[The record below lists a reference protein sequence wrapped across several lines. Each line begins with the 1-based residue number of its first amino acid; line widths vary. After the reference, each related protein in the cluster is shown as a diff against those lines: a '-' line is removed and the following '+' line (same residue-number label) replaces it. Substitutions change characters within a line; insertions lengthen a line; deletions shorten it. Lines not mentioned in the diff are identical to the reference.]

1 MIFQAFRA
9 NYDFALSFSSSVR
22 LQNSFVLRFPLLCVS
37 CGPCR
42 SSFSAALEDV
52 RTARKKG
59 FVAAVR
65 PLSSTN
71 QL

>member
-1 MIFQAFRA
+1 MIFQAFRV
-9 NYDFALSFSSSVR
+9 NYDFALSSSSSVR
-22 LQNSFVLRFPLLCVS
+22 LQNSFVLRFPLLRVP

-52 RTARKKG
+52 RTAREKG

>member
-1 MIFQAFRA
+1 MVFQAYRV
-9 NYDFALSFSSSVR
+9 NYDFALTSSSSIR
-22 LQNSFVLRFPLLCVS
+22 LQNSFVLRFPHLRVP

-42 SSFSAALEDV
+42 SSFSVALEDA
-52 RTARKKG
+52 RAARKKG

-65 PLSSTN
+65 PLISTN